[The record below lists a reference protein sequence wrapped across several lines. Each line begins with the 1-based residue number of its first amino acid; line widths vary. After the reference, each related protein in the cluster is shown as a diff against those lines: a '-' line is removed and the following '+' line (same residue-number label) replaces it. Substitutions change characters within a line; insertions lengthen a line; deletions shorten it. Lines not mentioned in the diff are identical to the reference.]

1 MSELRTDEEQVEL
14 LKKWWA
20 ENGKGLVAAVVL
32 AIAAVGGW
40 NWWQSQEQAKGEAA
54 SVLYQ
59 QLVDLI
65 NQTQLSDEQSAT
77 AQHLAGQ
84 LQSDFPET
92 LYANYGALFEAK
104 LQMNAGEL
112 DRALSTLKAVQT
124 AAVNESV
131 SEVAALRQAQIL
143 WQQGNTQQALDLANT
158 IKAKVYGGDLEE
170 LKGDLLVELDKKQ
183 QAKDAYLKAKAIF
196 ATAGVSRPALDM
208 KIADLGGA

>member
-20 ENGKGLVAAVVL
+20 ENGKALVAAVVL
-32 AIAAVGGW
+32 SIAAVGGW
-40 NWWQSQEQAKGEAA
+40 KWWQTQEQAKGEAA
-54 SVLYQ
+54 STIYQ
-59 QLVDLI
+59 ELI
-65 NQTQLSDEQSAT
+65 NLVNQPQRSDEQNAT
-77 AQHLAGQ
+77 ALHLADQ

-104 LQMNAGEL
+104 LQVQSGEL
-112 DRALSTLKAVQT
+112 DQALNTLKAVQT

-143 WQQGNTQQALDLANT
+143 WQQGKNQQALTLANG

-170 LKGDLLVELDKKQ
+170 LKGDLLTEMDKAE

-196 ATAGVSRPALDM
+196 AAAGVSRPALEM